1 MCVCVCVCVC
11 EETCWTAGF
20 VCVCVCVCVKT
31 SSLLA
36 CITFAKMGGA
46 QELLWGSPHRPEQGG
61 WAADQQPHLAAKLKK
76 TCWTSGQQGVR
87 VCVCVCLKPLLHSR
101 RVCVC
106 VSENLAG
113 QQGVR
118 VCGCVCVCLKP
129 LHTVCVCV

>member
-1 MCVCVCVCVC
+1 MCVKEKVSALLDSSVCVCVCACVKKP
-11 EETCWTAGF
+11 AGQQGL
-20 VCVCVCVCVKT
+20 CVCVCVKT

-87 VCVCVCLKPLLHSR
+87 VCVCV
-101 RVCVC
+101 
-106 VSENLAG
+106 SEAPAA
-113 QQGVR
+113 QQA
-118 VCGCVCVCLKP
+118 CVCVCLKT
-129 LHTVCVCV
+129 LLDSRV

>member
-1 MCVCVCVCVC
+1 MCVCACVKKP
-11 EETCWTAGF
+11 AGQQGL
-20 VCVCVCVCVKT
+20 CVCVKT

-106 VSENLAG
+106 LKTLLDS
-113 QQGVR
+113 R
-118 VCGCVCVCLKP
+118 V
-129 LHTVCVCV
+129 